1 MIDMVT
7 EQEASNEVI
16 ASQRAPV
23 NVMRSSKEEEGPVKG
38 ELWAVLR
45 ALGVLVAVIIVIGF
59 VIA

>member
-1 MIDMVT
+1 MVT
-7 EQEASNEVI
+7 EQEASNEAIVPQESP
-16 ASQRAPV
+16 A